1 MTAAI
6 PRLFVFMGATA
17 LHALLFQGLYMAL
30 GLVTF
35 SSPWAAVATQAL
47 GNTVVGM
54 VAFATIESFP
64 GVVDRRRLSR
74 RPKV

>member
-1 MTAAI
+1 
-6 PRLFVFMGATA
+6 
-17 LHALLFQGLYMAL
+17 MAL
-30 GLVTF
+30 GLKTF

-54 VAFATIESFP
+54 VAFATVESFP
-64 GVVDRRRLSR
+64 GVMERRRMSR

>member
-1 MTAAI
+1 MA
-6 PRLFVFMGATA
+6 ATA
-17 LHALLFQGLYMAL
+17 VHALLFQGLYAAL
-30 GLVTF
+30 GLRTF

-54 VAFATIESFP
+54 VAFTVVESFP
-64 GVVDRRRLSR
+64 GVMERRRMSR